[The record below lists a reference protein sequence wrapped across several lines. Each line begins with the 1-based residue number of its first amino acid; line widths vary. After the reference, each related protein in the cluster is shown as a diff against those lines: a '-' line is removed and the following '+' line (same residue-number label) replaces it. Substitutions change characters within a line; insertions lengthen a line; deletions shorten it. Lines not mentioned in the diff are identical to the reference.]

1 MADVTLTNTRA
12 HEIRLNFQAAD
23 GTIATKNLPSMQT
36 EVVTE
41 EGISQTKK
49 ILVPVKVDSA
59 VFEAMKKAPDKV
71 LVGMLDQG
79 WITVGGSDAPKE
91 VKK

>member
-1 MADVTLTNTRA
+1 MSDVVLTNTRA
-12 HEIRLNFQAAD
+12 HEIRLNYEAPD
-23 GTIATKNLPSMQT
+23 GTIATYNLPSMQT

-41 EGISQTKK
+41 EGVAQTKK
-49 ILVPVKVDSA
+49 ILVPVKVDA
-59 VFEAMKKAPDKV
+59 GLFDAMKKKNDKV
-71 LVGMLDQG
+71 LQGMLDQG